1 MLNVPPGKIRGN
13 FAFYIGWLVVRGWG
27 GVQHAIDCKTVRF
40 YSRRYVVPTKSW
52 VIAEM
57 KVDTGGG
64 GGGGSYEVARERI
77 HALRASRV
85 RVLSF
90 LFSFF
95 FLFFFAIHDFLHE
108 FLDRKTTVLQSKRAI
123 LHCRTFSF
131 SKTAVLAF
139 VDE

>member
-64 GGGGSYEVARERI
+64 GGGGLTR
-77 HALRASRV
+77 LRARGSTLYVPREFAF
-85 RVLSF
+85 F
-90 LFSFF
+90 LFF
-95 FLFFFAIHDFLHE
+95 FLFFFFFFCDSRLP
-108 FLDRKTTVLQSKRAI
+108 S
-123 LHCRTFSF
+123 
-131 SKTAVLAF
+131 
-139 VDE
+139 